1 MEASGMANDDSLE
14 ISHSFSSSVLISKK
28 KMFFFYVGH
37 PWCHVKGHVFIEN
50 GE

>member
-1 MEASGMANDDSLE
+1 MEASGMATDDSLE

-28 KMFFFYVGH
+28 RMVFMLHIHGVMLG
-37 PWCHVKGHVFIEN
+37 GHVFIEN